1 MTTDAIKK
9 KFDHIY
15 AQISTPGFLRMEALG
30 GEVPF
35 FITSYDQR
43 NADTI
48 EQEINRL
55 SSRMRMEG
63 ISVGNI
69 NLFDVV
75 LSILEEKELLEP
87 ILSTEADLPKDELF
101 DIFSGALDVQ
111 NYIVPKI
118 EQILKEKADSQ
129 IVFLTGI
136 GAVFPYIRSHIILN
150 NLQNAIKH
158 IPTLLFFP
166 GVYNT
171 VSLSLFGRMKDD
183 NYYRA
188 FNLDTLNLKDRK

>member
-1 MTTDAIKK
+1 MTTEMIKK

-15 AQISTPGFLRMEALG
+15 SQISTPQFLRMEALG

-35 FITSYDQR
+35 FITSYDQH
-43 NADTI
+43 NADVI
-48 EQEINRL
+48 DQEIGRMASRL
-55 SSRMRMEG
+55 RMEG
-63 ISVGNI
+63 ISVANI
-69 NLFDVV
+69 NLFDIV
-75 LSILEEKELLEP
+75 LSILEEKELLNP

-111 NYIVPKI
+111 GYIVPKI
-118 EQILKEKADSQ
+118 ESELANKTDAQ

-136 GAVFPYIRSHIILN
+136 GMVYPYIRSHIIFN

-158 IPTLLFFP
+158 IPTLMFFP
-166 GVYNT
+166 GIYNT
-171 VSLSLFGRMKDD
+171 VSLSLFGRLKDD

-188 FNLDTLNLKDRK
+188 FNLDTLNLKERK

>member
-1 MTTDAIKK
+1 MSTDAIIK

-15 AQISTPGFLRMEALG
+15 AQISTPQFLRMEALG

-43 NADTI
+43 NADVI
-48 EQEINRL
+48 DQEINRL

-63 ISVGNI
+63 ISVATV
-69 NLFDVV
+69 NLLDVV
-75 LSILEEKELLEP
+75 LNILEEKELLEP
-87 ILSTEADLPKDELF
+87 ILTTEADLSKDELF

-158 IPTLLFFP
+158 IPTLMFFP

>member
-1 MTTDAIKK
+1 MSPDVIKK

-15 AQISTPGFLRMEALG
+15 AQVSTPQFLRMEALG

-43 NADTI
+43 NADVI
-48 EQEINRL
+48 DQEIGRL
-55 SSRMRMEG
+55 TSRMRMEG
-63 ISVGNI
+63 ISVALI

-75 LSILEEKELLEP
+75 LAILEEKELLAP
-87 ILSTEADLPKDELF
+87 ILETEADLPKDELF
-101 DIFSGALDVQ
+101 DLFSGALDVHT
-111 NYIVPKI
+111 YLVPKI
-118 EQILKEKADSQ
+118 EELIREKGDAQ

-136 GAVFPYIRSHIILN
+136 GAVYPYIRSHIILN

-158 IPTLLFFP
+158 IPTLMFFP

-171 VSLSLFGRMKDD
+171 VSLSLFGRLKDD

-188 FNLDTLNLKDRK
+188 FNLDTLNLKERK